1 MSNLVEKHCLPPGQK
16 ANTCYR
22 KIGNRQRDTT
32 LACGYMRKD
41 SAEDSNIDMSL
52 DCYGGLL
59 LLSGEGFYS
68 DGMGTHKLTRGT
80 FVQRL
85 PGHIHSTIVTPGS
98 GWVEFFICINAS
110 TFQNLFDMGLMSAS
124 PVLKGKVP
132 QEIIDSFPGFL
143 ERMKQAK
150 DDELTQLYFEAQQL
164 LCRINSYCAEE
175 HIGGSSI
182 KECIRLLDYS
192 LGRMP
197 GREIAEHIG
206 VSYETLRK
214 RFFSVMG
221 ISLGKYAIL
230 TRISLAKEE
239 LVSSNLSLEQIA
251 LKFGYAD
258 YFTFCKQ
265 FKQYAYVT
273 PKVFRETRGIPFSR
287 R

>member
-1 MSNLVEKHCLPPGQK
+1 MSKVVEYPFLKQGQK

-22 KIGNRQRDTT
+22 KIGNRMGDST

-41 SAEDSNIDMSL
+41 SDADSNKDMSL
-52 DCYGGLL
+52 SCYGGLL

-68 DGMGTHKLTRGT
+68 DGMGRQKLTRGT

-85 PGHIHSTIVTPGS
+85 PGHIHSTLVTPDS

-110 TFQNLFDMGLMSAS
+110 TYQNLFDMGLMSAS

-132 QEIIDSFPGFL
+132 TEIIDSFPSFL
-143 ERMKQAK
+143 ARMQAAG
-150 DDELTQLYFEAQQL
+150 DGELTPLYFEAQQL
-164 LCRINSYCAEE
+164 LCRINSFCAEE
-175 HIGGSSI
+175 HIDGSAI

-192 LGRMP
+192 LGRMQ
-197 GREIAEHIG
+197 GGEIAGRIG
-206 VSYETLRK
+206 IPYETLRK
-214 RFFSVMG
+214 SFSAVMG

-230 TRISLAKEE
+230 TRISLVKEE
-239 LVSSNLSLEQIA
+239 LISSNLSLGQIA
-251 LKFGYAD
+251 AKFGYAD

-273 PKVFRETRGIPFSR
+273 PREFRESRGIPFTR
-287 R
+287 G